1 MKRLITSLQSAFSSW
16 RMKLASLALIGT
28 VALFCLTAASGAD
41 PERGLVGSWE
51 VTVTPGD
58 GSAPFRGLA
67 TYGSDGIAIG
77 AGGGMPPSMATPIH
91 GAWTRTGG
99 HTFRGTAVQF
109 VFDLDGSFTGSP
121 GIYTFRMSETITIEG
136 GGQAYNG
143 VATGKVFGPA
153 YPPEGIPVSV
163 ATHAERIV
171 VE

>member
-16 RMKLASLALIGT
+16 RMKLGLLALIST

-58 GSAPFRGLA
+58 GGSPFQALA
-67 TYGSDGIAIG
+67 TFGSDGIAIG
-77 AGGGMPPSMATPIH
+77 VDSGMPLLKKTEGH

-109 VFDLDGSFTGSP
+109 VFDPDVLVNGSP
-121 GIYTFRMSETITIEG
+121 AIYTVRISETITLEG

-143 VATGKVFGPA
+143 VSTGKIFGPGF
-153 YPPEGIPVSV
+153 PPAGLDFG
-163 ATHAERIV
+163 ATTHAERIV

>member
-16 RMKLASLALIGT
+16 RMKLGLLALIST

-58 GSAPFRGLA
+58 GGSPFQALA
-67 TYGSDGIAIG
+67 TFGSDGIAIG
-77 AGGGMPPSMATPIH
+77 VDSGMPLLKKTEGH

-109 VFDLDGSFTGSP
+109 VFDPTGSP
-121 GIYTFRMSETITIEG
+121 PVIYTVRLSETITLEG

-143 VATGKVFGPA
+143 VSTVKVFDPA
-153 YPPEGIPVSV
+153 GNLLFGFP
-163 ATHAERIV
+163 ATTHAERIV